1 MPTPEETL
9 SHADLSFTIDVVADT
24 PCDHTNGR
32 QNSASHF
39 GMFHLY
45 GHRHLSSS
53 GGFCEKCFV
62 CPKDKLAKASFIMQ
76 KMVWN
81 ERAYL
86 PNRLLSHSYSFRSSS
101 P

>member
-1 MPTPEETL
+1 
-9 SHADLSFTIDVVADT
+9 
-24 PCDHTNGR
+24 
-32 QNSASHF
+32 
-39 GMFHLY
+39 
-45 GHRHLSSS
+45 
-53 GGFCEKCFV
+53 
-62 CPKDKLAKASFIMQ
+62 LAKASFIMQ